1 MKILVLGAGGS
12 GGLPRWNCACAQC
25 QGLRHGDG
33 AAPMT
38 QSSVAISADGKA
50 WVLVNASPDIAQQI
64 RANPPLQPALQPT
77 HSSAA
82 TGPGGS
88 SPIKAVVL
96 LDSQL
101 QSVAG
106 LLSLR
111 ESQQLE
117 VYATPMVFEDLTDGL
132 PLLPVLE
139 QYCAVRWHP
148 LPVAGTECSAEFSIP
163 GFEALR
169 FMAMAVPGRT
179 PPHARQRE
187 ASVGDNVALWV
198 EDLRSAQSFVF
209 APVLAHAPEAGGPRA
224 GLSAELADGTD
235 AGDADGAW
243 LLWLQEADCWL
254 LDAQGRWPSHELGG
268 RRIVTQLGHEEA
280 APPWP
285 GDAALER
292 AYDGMVIEL

>member
-1 MKILVLGAGGS
+1 MKVLVLGAGGS
-12 GGLPRWNCACAQC
+12 GGLPRWNCGCAQC
-25 QGLRHGDG
+25 RGLRQ
-33 AAPMT
+33 APRAMT
-38 QSSVAISADGKA
+38 QSSLAISADGQA
-50 WVLVNASPDIAQQI
+50 WVLINASPDIAEQI
-64 RANPPLQPALQPT
+64 RANPVLQPAQA
-77 HSSAA
+77 SAMSEA
-82 TGPGGS
+82 VAC
-88 SPIKAVVL
+88 SPIKALVL

-148 LPVAGTECSAEFSIP
+148 LPVAGTQTRAEFAIP

-169 FMAMAVPGRT
+169 FMALAVPGRR

-187 ASVGDNVALWV
+187 ASVGDNIALWV
-198 EDLRSAQSFVF
+198 QDSRSAQSLMF
-209 APVLAHAPEAGGPRA
+209 APVLESGADAWGPEGSWAAPADAEA
-224 GLSAELADGTD
+224 
-235 AGDADGAW
+235 AW
-243 LLWLQEADCWL
+243 WFWLQQADCCL
-254 LDAQGRWPSHELGG
+254 LDAQVGGPLHGLGG
-268 RRIVTQLGHEEA
+268 RRILTQLGHDSPRPEG
-280 APPWP
+280 
-285 GDAALER
+285 GDEPALER